1 MRLAITLISA
11 APDPGLVG
19 FAAKVRAALAVAPEP
34 VWLAVHEACDLFIDL
49 AEPQAVAACVRAI
62 LGGAAIDVVVQPAAL
77 RRKRLLV
84 ADLES
89 TIIANEMLDEL
100 GALLGIAPQIA
111 AITRRA
117 MAGEIDFG
125 ESLAARAALLAG
137 AKADVLAA
145 AASRIRFTNG
155 ARTLVAT
162 MHRAGAMTALVTG
175 GFAIFADAVGAEL
188 GFDRVIANRLEIAD
202 GLLTGR
208 IEPPVLTAEGKRQA
222 LLALA
227 AEQGVAPARSIAVGD
242 GANDIAM
249 LKAAGLGVAFHA
261 KPVVAAEAAVRLD
274 HADLTGLLYAQGY
287 RKADCAAAAGHPQ
300 L

>member
-1 MRLAITLISA
+1 MRLAVTLIAA
-11 APDPGLVG
+11 APDPHLVG
-19 FAAKVRAALAVAPEP
+19 LAAAVRAALAVRQEP
-34 VWLAVHEACDLFIDL
+34 VWLAAEQACDMFLN
-49 AEPQAVAACVRAI
+49 AAQPRPVTASVRAI
-62 LGGAAIDVVVQPAAL
+62 LGGAPIDVVVQPAAL

-100 GALLGIAPQIA
+100 GALLGIGPEIA
-111 AITRRA
+111 AVTRRA
-117 MAGEIDFG
+117 MNGEIDFG

-137 AKADVLAA
+137 AEAAILAA
-145 AASRIRFTNG
+145 AAGRIRFTRG

-162 MHRAGAMTALVTG
+162 MRRAGATTALVTG

-188 GFDRVIANRLEIAD
+188 GFDRVIANRLQIED
-202 GLLTGR
+202 GRLTGR
-208 IEPPVLTAEGKRQA
+208 IELPVLTAEGKRQA

-227 AEQGVAPARSIAVGD
+227 AERGLALHQTIAVGD
-242 GANDIAM
+242 GANDVAM
-249 LKAAGLGVAFHA
+249 LKAAGLGIAFHA
-261 KPVVAAEAAVRLD
+261 KPVVAADAAARLD

-287 RKADCAAAAGHPQ
+287 RKAEFAAAAGHPQ